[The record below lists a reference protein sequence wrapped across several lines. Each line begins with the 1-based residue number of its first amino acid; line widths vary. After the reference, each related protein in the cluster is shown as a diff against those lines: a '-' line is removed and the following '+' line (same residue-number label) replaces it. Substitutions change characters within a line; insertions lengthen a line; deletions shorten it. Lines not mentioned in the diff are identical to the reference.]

1 MSDDGVRVDGID
13 HVELA
18 VPDRYEAAEWYGDV
32 LGFEIVDEFE
42 DWAELGAYPLMISS
56 DGGDTTLALFRGTPS
71 DGRGGFRRVA
81 FRTAGEEFLAFLD
94 RLDSVPAVDATGA
107 RNVSDFGSAYSVFF
121 SDPHGY
127 PLEVT
132 TYDYDVVSDELASR

>member
-81 FRTAGEEFLAFLD
+81 FLD

-127 PLEVT
+127 PLEIT